1 MALKKFGRGPE
12 GGGDRN
18 AITLIFR
25 GKHVRNRYLTEFAH
39 TGSTT
44 KIADSVTCI
53 LTLIRAS
60 FNMNVNKQIICARLL
75 LLFYWLTIL
84 REISFFIMNIM
95 ETNKF

>member
-12 GGGDRN
+12 VGGGGDRN
-18 AITLIFR
+18 AITLICR

-53 LTLIRAS
+53 LTLIRTS

-84 REISFFIMNIM
+84 RDSAYYIGC
-95 ETNKF
+95 K